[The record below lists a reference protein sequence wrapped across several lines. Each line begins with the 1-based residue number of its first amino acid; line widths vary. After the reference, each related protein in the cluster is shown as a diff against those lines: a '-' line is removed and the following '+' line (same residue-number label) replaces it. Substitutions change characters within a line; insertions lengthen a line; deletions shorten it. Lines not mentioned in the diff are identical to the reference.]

1 MKKTFFDPP
10 RALPLYLAQL
20 FCLSFGLLLPLIPA
34 LGLPLALQ
42 DAALAMLLGTL
53 LYGALCLF
61 PRLQAAAY
69 PLLFAALCLALRPC
83 LTDPEALRAALLAIP
98 SEGLAVLAPWGEGLT
113 RAFLAFLFACA
124 LSGVQASR
132 PFVPAF
138 MLALAD
144 AGLLAFLGAAPSLRS
159 LLPLM
164 ASVAL
169 CACPREGRWPRAL
182 LPAAAAL
189 LLTLPFLS
197 FAGTELT
204 GLRETAQRLGEKA
217 QDYLFYTDAR
227 LPYSL
232 TSAGWQP
239 LGPSQLGGTASPG
252 DAPVLQA
259 RLSGAALLRGAVHSV
274 YTGHAFE
281 DPKPGTRY
289 LFADPRYASLRRL
302 LFDQGTPEERLAAFL
317 PAEEEIAVSLEA
329 DAANT
334 LFLTQ
339 RFSSLRTGDLIPYHS
354 DTGEIFATRS
364 LAEGDA
370 YAFRGRR
377 MTGDTPGIG
386 RIVEAASGGSSGDLS
401 AFLSLPGGVEEE
413 VSRLARKA
421 ADGAGSDF
429 ERAWRLCS
437 WLRETYP
444 YSLRQNTPPDD
455 RDFVSWFLL
464 TEQRGYCTSFAAA
477 MVVMARTLG
486 LPSRYIEGFSAVPDE
501 TGTAKVT
508 QRSAHAW
515 AEIWFPGF
523 GWLPFDPTPADR
535 QGTSSDSSVTPALS
549 LPQPSV
555 TPGPDASAEPP
566 AGPQPQVT
574 PSAGAAE
581 TPPPRAQ
588 APSGNGLAGG
598 AVRILPAVVLAL
610 LAILALTVIRI
621 VFTAPERGAA
631 RLSPSSAVLLWYR
644 SCLQLLEC
652 LEFPQQAG
660 EAPSAF
666 LQRAEAG
673 LGGMPKLSR
682 LGELVSRTRYGN
694 VRLTAA
700 DAAEAARIHRELCSR
715 LTIRQRLRWIRIRLV
730 RGPIPLAD

>member
-1 MKKTFFDPP
+1 MKKPFFDPP
-10 RALPLYLAQL
+10 RALPLYLLQL
-20 FCLSFGLLLPLIPA
+20 LALSFGLLLPLIPA
-34 LGLPLALQ
+34 LGLHLTLQ

-53 LYGALCLF
+53 LYGALCLL
-61 PRLQAAAY
+61 PRLQAAVY

-83 LTDPEALRAALLAIP
+83 LSDPEAFRAALLSVP
-98 SEGLAVLAPWGEGLT
+98 PEGLSTLAPWGESLT
-113 RAFLAFLFACA
+113 HAFLFFLFACA
-124 LSGVQASR
+124 LSAVQASR
-132 PFVPAF
+132 PFAPAF
-138 MLALAD
+138 LLALAD
-144 AGLLAFLGAAPSLRS
+144 AGMLAFLGAAPSLRS

-164 ASVAL
+164 AAIAL

-189 LLTLPFLS
+189 VLALPFLS

-204 GLRETAQRLGEKA
+204 GLRERAERLGEA
-217 QDYLFYTDAR
+217 ARDYLFYTDAR

-239 LGPSQLGGTASPG
+239 LGPSQLGGTAVPG

-259 RLSGAALLRGAVHSV
+259 RHSGPALLRGAVHSV

-302 LFDQGTPEERLAAFL
+302 LFDQEIPEERLAAFL
-317 PAEEEIAVSLEA
+317 PAEEEIAVSLMA
-329 DAANT
+329 DGANT

-339 RFSSLRTGDLIPYHS
+339 RFSALRTDELIPYHS

-386 RIVEAASGGSSGDLS
+386 RVVEAASGGSAADLS
-401 AFLSLPGGVEEE
+401 AFLALPGGVEEG
-413 VSRLARKA
+413 VSRLARQA
-421 ADGAGSDF
+421 AEGAGSDF
-429 ERAWRLCS
+429 ERAWRLCA

-444 YSLRQNTPPDD
+444 YSLQQNTPPED

-464 TEQRGYCTSFAAA
+464 TERRGYCTSFAAA

-501 TGTAKVT
+501 TGTAEVA
-508 QRSAHAW
+508 QRNAHAW
-515 AEIWFPGF
+515 AEIWFAGF

-535 QGTSSDSSVTPALS
+535 SMPSADPAAALDFS
-549 LPQPSV
+549 LPQPSDS
-555 TPGPDASAEPP
+555 PEP
-566 AGPQPQVT
+566 
-574 PSAGAAE
+574 AE
-581 TPPPRAQ
+581 TPEAPAAQPPQVSPPEGEIALPGPQ
-588 APSGNGLAGG
+588 AKAPARGGPANAAIGGLTAF
-598 AVRILPAVVLAL
+598 ALALASLLVLAVV
-610 LAILALTVIRI
+610 RI

-631 RLSPSSAVLLWYR
+631 RLSPSGAVLLWYR

-652 LEFPQQAG
+652 LEIPQRPG

-673 LGGMPKLSR
+673 LGGTPKLSL
-682 LGELVSRTRYGN
+682 LGDLVSRARYGN
-694 VRLTAA
+694 ARLTAA
-700 DAAEAARIHRELCSR
+700 DAEKAARIHRELLSR
-715 LTIRQRLRWIRIRLV
+715 LTIRQRLKWMRMRLA